1 MLFLV
6 DVSYVPRVSGDCFII
21 PWLTFFNFS
30 VPRYIFGLSLG
41 GCFHNPYVEVSA
53 VPKWM
58 LLRSLDVD
66 VFDFLS

>member
-1 MLFLV
+1 MIVSLFPGFLFY
-6 DVSYVPRVSGDCFII
+6 S
-21 PWLTFFNFS
+21 S